1 MTDNSAVHVM
11 FFVIPSLINVWKVFE
26 MDCPYDEFCPS
37 VQKVVTNRVCKH
49 CRGYFASPA
58 AVTRHRKGCL
68 PLLGI
73 PVPKPLVLINEED
86 DDVDARTG
94 EKDVDNDV
102 MPVITI
108 EDILNSPFVKTD
120 WMTNMKEMNN

>member
-1 MTDNSAVHVM
+1 MMNSVRQCKRLLRIVYA
-11 FFVIPSLINVWKVFE
+11 NTA
-26 MDCPYDEFCPS
+26 
-37 VQKVVTNRVCKH
+37 VVT
-49 CRGYFASPA
+49 A

-120 WMTNMKEMNN
+120 VDDEYEGDE

>member
-1 MTDNSAVHVM
+1 M
-11 FFVIPSLINVWKVFE
+11 FV
-26 MDCPYDEFCPS
+26 
-37 VQKVVTNRVCKH
+37 
-49 CRGYFASPA
+49 
-58 AVTRHRKGCL
+58 
-68 PLLGI
+68 I

-120 WMTNMKEMNN
+120 WMTNMKEINN